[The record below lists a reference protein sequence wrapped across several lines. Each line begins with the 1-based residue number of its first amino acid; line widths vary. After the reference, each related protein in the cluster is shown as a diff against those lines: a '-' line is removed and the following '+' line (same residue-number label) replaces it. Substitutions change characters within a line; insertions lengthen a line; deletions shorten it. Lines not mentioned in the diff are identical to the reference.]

1 MKRNLYN
8 IILLNLISFTPIKV
22 FAGIDESIN
31 NFLEPVSK
39 VVSSIV
45 FYSLITK
52 FVIKLF
58 FLNKFNTLVIVFD
71 LLLMPSLNFPE
82 KFILSLELFI
92 FFIDIT
98 SCNSQKVTNEIIL

>member
-39 VVSSIV
+39 AVSSIV
-45 FYSLITK
+45 FY
-52 FVIKLF
+52 
-58 FLNKFNTLVIVFD
+58 
-71 LLLMPSLNFPE
+71 
-82 KFILSLELFI
+82 
-92 FFIDIT
+92 
-98 SCNSQKVTNEIIL
+98 IIPLA

>member
-45 FYSLITK
+45 FYSLPLGSTNVELI
-52 FVIKLF
+52 VIWLILGGLF
-58 FLNKFNTLVIVFD
+58 CTFYLSFFTIHINN
-71 LLLMPSLNFPE
+71 NF
-82 KFILSLELFI
+82 
-92 FFIDIT
+92 
-98 SCNSQKVTNEIIL
+98 

>member
-1 MKRNLYN
+1 MKRNIYN

-45 FYSLITK
+45 FYSLPLGSTNVELI
-52 FVIKLF
+52 VIWL
-58 FLNKFNTLVIVFD
+58 
-71 LLLMPSLNFPE
+71 
-82 KFILSLELFI
+82 IL
-92 FFIDIT
+92 
-98 SCNSQKVTNEIIL
+98 

>member
-39 VVSSIV
+39 VVSSVV
-45 FYSLITK
+45 FYSLPLGSTNVELIVIWLILGGLFCTFYFK
-52 FVIKLF
+52 FVNLY
-58 FLNKFNTLVIVFD
+58 LTRL
-71 LLLMPSLNFPE
+71 
-82 KFILSLELFI
+82 
-92 FFIDIT
+92 
-98 SCNSQKVTNEIIL
+98 